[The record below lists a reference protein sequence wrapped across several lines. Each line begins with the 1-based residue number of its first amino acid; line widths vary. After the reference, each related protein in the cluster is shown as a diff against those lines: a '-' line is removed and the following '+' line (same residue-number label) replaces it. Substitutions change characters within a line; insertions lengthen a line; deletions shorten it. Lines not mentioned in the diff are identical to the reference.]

1 MSCDTIVPS
10 LRSLMLLTI
19 FCTNYTAEYDLFI
32 RATTIETSNDSL
44 SVMQQCSWFTNFD
57 ESLVIYFGACLDVI
71 LTLDYFVIAHISRRE
86 NWKAKEIGSINI
98 RLFNVPQ
105 GPMLCFANIGKAGL
119 KFITSATYKRSS
131 AGTINTYRIWKKVE
145 YDCSAG
151 DLQVRIIWWWFLLPN
166 GPVILFWKAWVKTN
180 EDRCGE

>member
-19 FCTNYTAEYDLFI
+19 FCTNYTAEYDLSI
-32 RATTIETSNDSL
+32 RATTIEASSDSL

-86 NWKAKEIGSINI
+86 N
-98 RLFNVPQ
+98 
-105 GPMLCFANIGKAGL
+105 
-119 KFITSATYKRSS
+119 
-131 AGTINTYRIWKKVE
+131 
-145 YDCSAG
+145 
-151 DLQVRIIWWWFLLPN
+151 
-166 GPVILFWKAWVKTN
+166 
-180 EDRCGE
+180 